1 MPSYNRYKRLKY
13 HQKQID
19 TAKNA
24 HKRLEKA
31 QVCESEIVR
40 STKTN
45 AKCHHN
51 PRPMNLKTKNSSA
64 WDRMAR
70 SGHVLATPATDEEL
84 KNPLRVVDEI
94 GWLGGSI
101 QGWRVL
107 CLAAGG
113 GRHGPLYCAAGAN
126 VTVVDL
132 SSGMLEIDREIAI
145 HRKMEIRLINCDM
158 CDLNSLHNAEFDLVV
173 HPVSTCYIDRPS
185 AVFQEVARV
194 LRPGG
199 LYVSQHKQPM
209 NLQAS
214 LLPDGGNY
222 VIERPAASG
231 SIAASP
237 TQPSRLR
244 EPGTEEIIHSLQ
256 SILGGICR
264 AGFVIEDLVE
274 PHHAKPDQP
283 PGSFG
288 HRCAFI
294 PPYIRI
300 KSRRLQNTMPESSG
314 NKNKIWLGD

>member
-1 MPSYNRYKRLKY
+1 MNTKS
-13 HQKQID
+13 
-19 TAKNA
+19 KN
-24 HKRLEKA
+24 
-31 QVCESEIVR
+31 I
-40 STKTN
+40 
-45 AKCHHN
+45 
-51 PRPMNLKTKNSSA
+51 SA

-70 SGHVLATPATDEEL
+70 AGHILATPATDEEL

-94 GWLGGSI
+94 GWLGGNI

-113 GRHGPLYCAAGAN
+113 GRHAPLYCAAGAV

-132 SSGMLEIDREIAI
+132 SSGMLEIDREVAMQ
-145 HRKMEIRLINCDM
+145 RKMDIRLIECDM
-158 CDLNSLHNAEFDLVV
+158 CDLSSLQNEEFDLVV
-173 HPVSTCYIDRPS
+173 HPVSTCYVDRPS
-185 AVFQEVARV
+185 AVFYEVARV
-194 LRPGG
+194 LGPGG
-199 LYVSQHKQPM
+199 LYISQHKQPM

-214 LLPDGGNY
+214 LLLDGGNY

-231 SIAASP
+231 SIAASA

-244 EPGTEEIIHSLQ
+244 EPGTNEIIHSLQ

-288 HRCAFI
+288 HRCSYI

-300 KSRRLQNTMPESSG
+300 KSRRLQHTVNDSSA
-314 NKNKIWLGD
+314 NKSKIWLGN